1 MRGKEENGANVPDE
15 QQKVQKKGKKA
26 KQRAEKEDPEDL
38 KQGDLVGGD
47 DQVPTPEPGPS
58 AGTQS
63 KASKGFSL
71 FKSKGKKT
79 AESDKTPTASTL
91 AVNERPGFDGETRS
105 ITDSTSIPPANEELT
120 IPGTEDN
127 RLPQP
132 DSSDRDVLRQDERA
146 VKSAHDVRPIRTI
159 EMHKENRPPSEE
171 GPIKPEIGDAPIQ
184 PANQKDLTNTIGIKS
199 VEQPVVREQGQMSP
213 QPSKSKG
220 GQSGARSDQGKA
232 PLSGDRGGNSRTPLS
247 DAGAFPD
254 EVELPASS
262 KMTDIPGETG
272 TPKELM
278 QVSDNT
284 KQLPTP
290 APSNTKENATSS
302 KDPQTAD
309 ASQIPQSRQPKSK
322 FMKGKQAPQVTAKD
336 TAPGLSSQSP
346 PRTPQRTPPSR
357 SRRNRPRGSAQ
368 RRVTFRKSTIPIL
381 RARTQ
386 KKSAGRTMETLLRTL
401 QTLAAEV
408 EAAKLCSTQPRRRGS
423 EAIVADPS
431 IPQDEKIQILSSKLN
446 DEEAEI
452 RKLRGEK
459 TDLHRQVTSLKKRV
473 AREVERA
480 KPLPKITSTVPTSV
494 EANLNLR
501 YQFTKTLKL
510 ERDKYQK
517 LQEENR
523 VLAARIKEFESKPHR
538 KESPSGS
545 TYQRTNDM
553 LFLRK
558 KLKEA
563 DAEKRKMEETISS
576 MLKQLERESKAK
588 QKMDRDAEAMR
599 QQFTHLRNQFGGLAG
614 EEDEGSPVRG
624 RERRSFKSA
633 ARRVL
638 RMNQGSKRT
647 GIASESPVRGT
658 ESPVRSQAD
667 QSPRRNHDVKGP
679 EAKSTKP
686 PLVVEAKRKPVTA
699 SKSKPATEQKPE
711 HTENYT
717 RTTTAARSKAKDATL
732 TAEKRTSKTA
742 DRPPESNSE
751 AADTSRSKLP
761 AVFRKPRGAPDR
773 QRSVLANLDRDLRE
787 AGSLIDS
794 LDRDLRAAGVEHGRD
809 PSRKRGVQRQET
821 VQPEKELNHMGQG
834 SNIPTPSN
842 VGAESNPL
850 LPDKGGSEVE
860 DISDARLR
868 SARIRVEY
876 EVWVKK
882 KNEENAA
889 AVAAAAMSVAN
900 TQ

>member
-1 MRGKEENGANVPDE
+1 MRGKEENGTSVPDE
-15 QQKVQKKGKKA
+15 QHKVQKKGKKA

-38 KQGDLVGGD
+38 KQGDLVGD
-47 DQVPTPEPGPS
+47 NDNVPTPEPGHS

-79 AESDKTPTASTL
+79 AESDNISTASTP
-91 AVNERPGFDGETRS
+91 AVSERPGFDGETRS
-105 ITDSTSIPPANEELT
+105 ITESTSNRPANEELP

-127 RLPQP
+127 KLPQP
-132 DSSDRDVLRQDERA
+132 DSSNRDILRPDERE
-146 VKSAHDVRPIRTI
+146 VKSVHDERPIRTI
-159 EMHKENRPPSEE
+159 EMPQDNRPSNED
-171 GPIKPEIGDAPIQ
+171 GPTKPEIGDTPIQ
-184 PANQKDLTNTIGIKS
+184 PANQKDLTNTVGIKS
-199 VEQPVVREQGQMSP
+199 VEQPIVTEQGQMSP
-213 QPSKSKG
+213 KPSKSKG
-220 GQSGARSDQGKA
+220 GRSGARSGRGKA
-232 PLSGDRGGNSRTPLS
+232 PFSGDRSGNSRTPLS

-272 TPKELM
+272 MPKELT
-278 QVSDNT
+278 QVDDNT

-290 APSNTKENATSS
+290 AASNTKENAATL
-302 KDPQTAD
+302 KDPQTTD
-309 ASQIPQSRQPKSK
+309 AAQIPQSRQTKPNSK
-322 FMKGKQAPQVTAKD
+322 KAKQAPQVTAR
-336 TAPGLSSQSP
+336 APGLSTQSP

-357 SRRNRPRGSAQ
+357 STRNRPRGSAQ

-381 RARTQ
+381 RARAQ

-431 IPQDEKIQILSSKLN
+431 IPQDEKIQILSLKLN
-446 DEEAEI
+446 DEEEEI

-459 TDLHRQVTSLKKRV
+459 TELHRQVTSLKKRV

-501 YQFTKTLKL
+501 YQFTKTLKI

-523 VLAARIKEFESKPHR
+523 VLAARIKEYESKPHR

-563 DAEKRKMEETISS
+563 DAEKRKMEDTISS

-647 GIASESPVRGT
+647 GIASNSPGRGPESPIRSHADP
-658 ESPVRSQAD
+658 SPS
-667 QSPRRNHDVKGP
+667 RNHDVKGS
-679 EAKSTKP
+679 EAKSAKS
-686 PLVVEAKRKPVTA
+686 PLVAEAKRKPVTA
-699 SKSKPATEQKPE
+699 SKSKQATEQKPE
-711 HTENYT
+711 HTENYA
-717 RTTTAARSKAKDATL
+717 RTTVAARSKAKDVTP

-809 PSRKRGVQRQET
+809 PSRKRGVQRQGT
-821 VQPEKELNHMGQG
+821 VQPEKELNHVGQDG
-834 SNIPTPSN
+834 STPTPSN
-842 VGAESNPL
+842 VGAESNPP
-850 LPDKGGSEVE
+850 LPDKSGSEME

-876 EVWVKK
+876 DVWVKK

-889 AVAAAAMSVAN
+889 AAAAAAMSVAN